1 MKYMRKRPSRMDQD
15 TNVFEFAFCFEEMR
29 LMLGILKDF
38 HQKCPKIFE
47 TSQVRQRAK
56 GMIKILKKTIREYKN
71 EN

>member
-1 MKYMRKRPSRMDQD
+1 MKYIKKIPSEVDKEFPYF
-15 TNVFEFAFCFEEMR
+15 VFSFGIKETR
-29 LMLGILKDF
+29 LLLDILDDF
-38 HQKCPKIFE
+38 VAKCPKVFE